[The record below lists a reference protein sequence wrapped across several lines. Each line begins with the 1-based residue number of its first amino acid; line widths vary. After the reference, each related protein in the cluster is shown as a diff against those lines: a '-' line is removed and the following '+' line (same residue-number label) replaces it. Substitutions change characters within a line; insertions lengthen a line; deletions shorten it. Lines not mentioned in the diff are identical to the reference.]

1 MIQVHID
8 DFRIASLLLQ
18 RLYLLLFSFRL
29 AAKVVSS
36 VNIISATKP
45 WQDKIKKERE
55 AEAARSYG

>member
-1 MIQVHID
+1 MSLHID

-29 AAKVVSS
+29 APKVVRS
-36 VNIISATKP
+36 VNIISANKP

-55 AEAARSYG
+55 AEAARLYG